1 MSLIPLKQTVTVQK
15 PGGLDEW
22 GRPIPG
28 ETAEYKCRIDEGA
41 ELVRGANGEE
51 VVSSARILIAGLVD
65 VAIEDTVT
73 YTNELGD
80 AYSADR
86 KSTRLNSS
94 HVKISYAV
102 FCLNKKNQ

>member
-80 AYSADR
+80 DYSANPIRVNVLRDFSGKPLFTEIR
-86 KSTRLNSS
+86 
-94 HVKISYAV
+94 I
-102 FCLNKKNQ
+102 